1 MIAAVGQ
8 FKARCNILRSYGYDK
23 GVGVL
28 IGVWAFVAFVGLVA
42 VIAVEIAQFRN
53 AGGTFVDLP
62 GTFISRQVSADDVG
76 FDISDSAIERLI
88 DRIATER
95 AARLVAEDRADAAEA
110 QLQVVREE
118 NERLRLLQMGQ

>member
-1 MIAAVGQ
+1 MPSIYDEIERRRVQTTEYFAWLMA
-8 FKARCNILRSYGYDK
+8 IL
-23 GVGVL
+23 
-28 IGVWAFVAFVGLVA
+28 ILVA
-42 VIAVEIAQFRN
+42 GIGFVIS
-53 AGGTFVDLP
+53 
-62 GTFISRQVSADDVG
+62 TFIISGDADVSATERPGGSVSTDAAIGETG

-118 NERLRLLQMGQ
+118 NERLRLLQFGQ